1 MIKSDIIFTGF
12 YGQLNTGDDAFV
24 EVASWGA
31 NRIWKKEKCRFLA
44 VQSKLPDTI
53 VPSKG
58 YPLRFPKTY
67 DFQKN
72 ILINNTDFLIS
83 AGGSTIHSRLNR
95 NNPKQIAL
103 DLKKKGSS
111 IKIGAIGVSIGPFK
125 TVADEKAV
133 QDYLKSI
140 DFLAVRDQRSFDYV
154 SSVDTPYTPT
164 NAFDLAAIMPEIY
177 KSSNLE
183 LFQKK
188 TIGISVCPYESVHN
202 GGDLKNEERRNNQII
217 ALIKN
222 LDKKD
227 DFHFKFFIINGNSS
241 IGDIDI
247 THQIIKKANPK
258 HFSIQEYN
266 PNTKK
271 VWEEINKCHAVIS
284 TRLHGA
290 IFACFGKT
298 PFMLVEYHQKCSD
311 FLEDV
316 GYDKNARIFDAEF
329 DIQEKSDLILSW
341 CNKASN
347 YNLPKLFNEKII
359 QSKLNF
365 DSIQL

>member
-31 NRIWKKEKCRFLA
+31 NKIWEKERCRFLA

-58 YPLRFPKTY
+58 YPIRFPKTY

-72 ILINNTDFLIS
+72 ILINNTDYLIS
-83 AGGSTIHSRLNR
+83 AGGSTIHSQLNS

-103 DLKKKGSS
+103 NLKKKRSL

-140 DFLAVRDQRSFDYV
+140 DFIAVRDQRSFDFV
-154 SSVDTPYTPT
+154 SSVNTPYLPV
-164 NAFDLAAIMPEIY
+164 NAFDLAAMLPEIY
-177 KSSNLE
+177 MSTNLQP
-183 LFQKK
+183 FQKK

-217 ALIKN
+217 ALIKD
-222 LDKKD
+222 LDKKG
-227 DFHFKFFIINGNSS
+227 DFHFKFFIINGNSRV
-241 IGDIDI
+241 GDLKL
-247 THQIIKKANPK
+247 TNQIIKAANPK
-258 HFSIQEYN
+258 NFSVNKYN
-266 PNTKK
+266 TNTRK
-271 VWEEINKCHAVIS
+271 VWEEINKCNTVIS

-290 IFACFGKT
+290 IFACFGQT
-298 PFMLVEYHQKCSD
+298 PFMLVEYHQKCAD

-316 GYDKNARIFDAEF
+316 GYDESARIFDAEF
-329 DIQEKSDLILSW
+329 DIQEKSDIILSW
-341 CNKASN
+341 CANASS
-347 YNLPKLFNEKII
+347 YNLPKLLNEKII

-365 DSIQL
+365 DSIKL